1 MIIVFK
7 IVDFIIVHIIMQIN
21 VHNLLEMM
29 VLVNGLVIFI
39 NHHQHQKHV
48 YKIVANIMLN

>member
-1 MIIVFK
+1 MV
-7 IVDFIIVHIIMQIN
+7 FIIVHIIMQIN

-29 VLVNGLVIFI
+29 ALVNGLAIFI

-48 YKIVANIMLN
+48 YKTVDNIMLN